1 MVIWDYKISEP
12 FMEVFDSLANGKKD
26 VRILDVAAGTG
37 LSGLQVKGI
46 LIQLIAFAKIGPSP
60 TDIFTTLLLASI
72 PPIHS
77 SPKEAQLF

>member
-37 LSGLQVKGI
+37 LSGLQVEDI
-46 LIQLIAFAKIGPSP
+46 LNRFIAVTEVASP
-60 TDIFTTLLLASI
+60 TDLFTTFCC
-72 PPIHS
+72 PPS
-77 SPKEAQLF
+77 LFL